1 MSDNT
6 QIDAPEPV
14 VEVSNLDRWAE
25 ARRQAAL
32 SLPRDSVGKALAEV
46 EAART
51 EIITMIENRTLRYA
65 EALQM
70 QCFRD
75 IGDAHATVEAIR
87 QTLKAKVGL

>member
-1 MSDNT
+1 MSNNT
-6 QIDAPEPV
+6 QSDVPEPV
-14 VEVSNLDRWAE
+14 TEVSNLDRWVE
-25 ARRQAAL
+25 ARRQAAM
-32 SLPRDSVGKALAEV
+32 SLPRDSVGEALAEV

-75 IGDAHATVEAIR
+75 IGDAHATVEVIR
-87 QTLKAKVGL
+87 QTLRAKTNL